1 MKLAMRPADSE
12 LKLLRALWGAHRLSA
27 REVHEASLADTRWS
41 YSATR
46 KTLDRM
52 EEKGLVKV
60 EAVHGVK
67 TYAAARPKLE
77 TLAGLIKDFARSVLD
92 TDAPMPAATF
102 ASSRLLDSEE
112 IAALQALLDA
122 DDTDGGAP

>member
-1 MKLAMRPADSE
+1 MRPSDSE
-12 LKLLRALWGAHRLSA
+12 LKLLRVLWKSARLSA
-27 REVHEASLADTRWS
+27 REIHEASLEETRWS

-52 EEKGLVKV
+52 EEKGLVRV
-60 EAVHGVK
+60 QAVHGVK
-67 TYAAARPKLE
+67 TFAAAQPKLE

-102 ASSRLLDSEE
+102 AKSRLLDKSE
-112 IAALQALLDA
+112 IKALQALLEA
-122 DDTDGGAP
+122 DEPDEEKR

>member
-1 MKLAMRPADSE
+1 MT
-12 LKLLRALWGAHRLSA
+12 SA
-27 REVHEASLADTRWS
+27 REIHEASLAQTQWS

-52 EEKGLVKV
+52 EEKGLVRV

-67 TYAAARPKLE
+67 TYAATRPKLE

-92 TDAPMPAATF
+92 ADAPMPAATF
-102 ASSRLLDSEE
+102 ANSRLLDEEE
-112 IAALQALLDA
+112 IEALQALLDA
-122 DDTDGGAP
+122 RDEEEGGAP